1 MASTNSL
8 FLLLYLYSI
17 FGSSDLL
24 QILIKLLFIFSST
37 IFQKSTPP
45 VLKFF
50 GGKLFVMI
58 VLTIYTH
65 TLSAP
70 RRTITSWGG
79 EGWWVTSS
87 NRLIGM
93 CHWVG
98 SHFGDWM
105 DYNETVFS

>member
-24 QILIKLLFIFSST
+24 QILIKLLIFSST

-58 VLTIYTH
+58 LFGLFI
-65 TLSAP
+65 
-70 RRTITSWGG
+70 RRHYLLREEQLRRGG
-79 EGWWVTSS
+79 G
-87 NRLIGM
+87 
-93 CHWVG
+93 VG
-98 SHFGDWM
+98 NF
-105 DYNETVFS
+105 

>member
-24 QILIKLLFIFSST
+24 KILIKLLIFSST

-50 GGKLFVMI
+50 GGKPFVMI
-58 VLTIYTH
+58 VLTIYTQ

-70 RRTITSWGG
+70 RRTITSGG
-79 EGWWVTSS
+79 GVTSS
-87 NRLIGM
+87 NRLIGI
-93 CHWVG
+93 CHSTGWG
-98 SHFGDWM
+98 RILATGWTIM
-105 DYNETVFS
+105 RLFS

>member
-24 QILIKLLFIFSST
+24 QILIKLLIFSST
-37 IFQKSTPP
+37 IFQKSIPP

-58 VLTIYTH
+58 VLTIYTQ

-79 EGWWVTSS
+79 G
-87 NRLIGM
+87 G
-93 CHWVG
+93 G
-98 SHFGDWM
+98 G
-105 DYNETVFS
+105 

>member
-24 QILIKLLFIFSST
+24 QILIKLLIFSST

-58 VLTIYTH
+58 VLTIYTQ

-70 RRTITSWGG
+70 RRTIRSWGG
-79 EGWWVTSS
+79 GGWWVTSS

-105 DYNETVFS
+105 DYNKTVFS